1 MDNTDLQILKLLQEN
16 GRISNSEIGRKLDMV
31 PSAILE
37 RIRKLEEQG
46 HLTGIHARVNPAS
59 LDLNF
64 LAFVFVRVSGELWD
78 DSSTEKLAELPEVLE
93 VHHVAGEDCYLLKV
107 RVANPQDLAHFMR
120 DRVRPINPHAS
131 SRSIIVL
138 ETIKETSNLP
148 LERDPS

>member
-1 MDNTDLQILKLLQEN
+1 MDQIDLQILKLLQEN

-46 HLTGIHARVNPAS
+46 HITGFHAQVNPSS
-59 LDLNF
+59 LNLNF
-64 LAFVFVRVSGELWD
+64 LAFVFVRVNGELWHD
-78 DSSTEKLAELPEVLE
+78 ESTQKLAELPEVLE

-107 RVANPQDLAHFMR
+107 RVANPQDLANFMR
-120 DRVRPINPHAS
+120 TKMRAINPQAS

-138 ETIKETSNLP
+138 ETIKETSILP
-148 LERDPS
+148 LERDSQ